1 MKRQVRFIVNPIS
14 GTRSKSK
21 IDKEVS
27 VALDKNKFDHRIVF
41 TEGPRHA
48 IELTAQAVAEKVDI
62 VVAVGGDGTVNEVA
76 SALVHSE
83 TRLAVVPYGSGNG
96 FAMHLGLGRNPQKA
110 LSFLNDTKE
119 LLIDSCRVNEHFY
132 VNLAGVGFDA
142 RVVYELKNSKT
153 RGFQAYFKNSVKQ
166 GIKYKNQ
173 VYRVQYDDNEV
184 VEEKFLSITVANASM
199 FGYNFTIA
207 PNADLS
213 DGVLDVVHIKDAPKY
228 KYFANMHRFLNRSVL
243 KTPLTHLKFA
253 KKISINSPDP
263 IYYHVDGE
271 GMIIEKELVFSI
283 NPASLKVLV
292 PSNSIA

>member
-1 MKRQVRFIVNPIS
+1 MKKQIRFIVNPVS
-14 GTRSKSK
+14 GTKSK
-21 IDKEVS
+21 QNLDKEAHI
-27 VALDKNKFDHRIVF
+27 ALDKNQFEHSVAF
-41 TEGPRHA
+41 TKGPRHA
-48 IELTAQAVAEKVDI
+48 IELTTQAVHDKVDI

-76 SALVHSE
+76 SALVH
-83 TRLAVVPYGSGNG
+83 TDTKLAVVPYGSGNG

-119 LLIDSCRVNEHFY
+119 LLIDSCKVNEHFY

-142 RVVYELKNSKT
+142 RVAYELKNSKT
-153 RGFQAYFKNSVKQ
+153 RGFQAYFKNSIEQ

-173 VYRVQYDDNEV
+173 VYKINYDDGEII
-184 VEEKFLSITVANASM
+184 EDKFLSVTIANASM

-228 KYFANMHRFLNRSVL
+228 KYFANMHRFLNRTIL
-243 KTPLTHLKFA
+243 KTPLTHIKFV
-253 KKISINSPDP
+253 KKITITSDEP
-263 IYYHVDGE
+263 IYFHVDGE
-271 GMIIEKELVFSI
+271 GMITEEELVFAI

-292 PSNSIA
+292 PNITT

>member
-1 MKRQVRFIVNPIS
+1 MKQHIRFIVNPIS
-14 GTRSKSK
+14 GTKSK
-21 IDKEVS
+21 DNLASEVEQ
-27 VALDKNKFDHRIVF
+27 ALDKTKFDFSLAI

-48 IELTAQAVAEKVDI
+48 IQLAEEASKQNIDI

-76 SALVHSE
+76 SSLVNSE
-83 TRLAVVPYGSGNG
+83 TRFAVVPYGSGNG

-119 LLIDSCRVNEHFY
+119 LLIDSCKVNEHFY

-142 RVVYELKNSKT
+142 RVAFELKNSKT
-153 RGFQAYFKNSVKQ
+153 RGFQAYFKNSFQQ

-173 VYRVQYDDNEV
+173 EYQIQYDDDEK
-184 VEEKFLSITVANASM
+184 VEGKFLSITVANASM

-228 KYFANMHRFLNRSVL
+228 KYFANMHRFLNRSIL
-243 KTPLTHLKFA
+243 KTPLTHLRFA
-253 KKISINSPDP
+253 KKISIKSNEPM
-263 IYYHVDGE
+263 YYHVDGE
-271 GMIIEKELVFSI
+271 GMILEEELVFSI
-283 NPASLKVLV
+283 IPASLKVLV
-292 PSNSIA
+292 PNIES

>member
-1 MKRQVRFIVNPIS
+1 MKKLIRFIVNPIS
-14 GTRSKSK
+14 GTKSKSNLA
-21 IDKEVS
+21 KEVS
-27 VALDKNKFDHRIVF
+27 DALDSNLFDHEVVF
-41 TEGPRHA
+41 TEAPRHA
-48 IELTAQAVAEKVDI
+48 IELTTQAVADHVDI

-76 SALVHSE
+76 SALVHTD

-110 LSFLNDTKE
+110 ITFLNDTKE
-119 LLIDSCRVNEHFY
+119 LLIDSCKVNDHFY

-142 RVVYELKNSKT
+142 RVAYELKNSKT
-153 RGFQAYFKNSVKQ
+153 RGFQAYFKNSVEQ

-173 VYRVQYDDNEV
+173 VYRVQYDNEEI
-184 VEEKFLSITVANASM
+184 VEGKFLSITIANASM

-228 KYFANMHRFLNRSVL
+228 KYFANMHRFLNRSIL

-253 KKISINSPDP
+253 KKVSVRSDEP
-263 IYYHVDGE
+263 IYFHIDGE
-271 GMIIEKELVFSI
+271 GMITDKELVFSI
-283 NPASLKVLV
+283 IPASLKVLV
-292 PSNSIA
+292 PSTPST

>member
-1 MKRQVRFIVNPIS
+1 MKKQLVFIVNPIS
-14 GTRSKSK
+14 GTKSK
-21 IDKEVS
+21 ENLDTDVS
-27 VALDKNKFDHRIVF
+27 KALDLNLFDYRIAF
-41 TEGPRHA
+41 TEGPLHA
-48 IELTAQAVAEKVDI
+48 VELTKDAVNNKTDI

-76 SALVHSE
+76 SALVNSD

-110 LSFLNDTKE
+110 ISFLNDTKE

-142 RVVYELKNSKT
+142 RVAYELKTSKT
-153 RGFQAYFKNSVKQ
+153 RGFQAYFKNSFEQ

-173 VYRVQYDDNEV
+173 IYKIQYDDSET
-184 VEEKFLSITVANASM
+184 VEAKFLSITVANASM

-228 KYFANMHRFLNRSVL
+228 KYFANMHRFLNRTIL

-253 KKISINSPDP
+253 KKISIKSDQPM
-263 IYYHVDGE
+263 YYHVDGE
-271 GMIIEKELVFSI
+271 GMIGEDELVFSI
-283 NPASLKVLV
+283 LPGSLKVLV
-292 PSNSIA
+292 PINF

>member
-1 MKRQVRFIVNPIS
+1 MKKQIRFIVNPIS
-14 GTRSKSK
+14 GTKSK
-21 IDKEVS
+21 ENLDKEVNE
-27 VALDKNKFDHRIVF
+27 ALDKNLFDFSIAL
-41 TEGPRHA
+41 TEGPKHA
-48 IELTAQAVAEKVDI
+48 VELTRRAVNEKMDI

-76 SALVHSE
+76 SALVNSE
-83 TRLAVVPYGSGNG
+83 TKLAVVPYGSGNG

-119 LLIDSCRVNEHFY
+119 LLIDSCKVNEHFY

-142 RVVYELKNSKT
+142 RVAYELHKSKS
-153 RGFQAYFKNSVKQ
+153 RGFQAYFKNSVEQ

-173 VYRVQYDDNEV
+173 GYKIQYDDNEIS
-184 VEEKFLSITVANASM
+184 EDKFLSVTIANASM

-228 KYFANMHRFLNRSVL
+228 KYFANMHRFLNRSIL

-253 KKISINSPDP
+253 KKVTISSEDP
-263 IYYHVDGE
+263 IYFHVDGE
-271 GMIIEKELVFSI
+271 GMITEEPLEFSI
-283 NPASLKVLV
+283 IPASLKVLV
-292 PSNSIA
+292 PR

>member
-1 MKRQVRFIVNPIS
+1 VKKRIRFIVNPIS
-14 GTRSKSK
+14 GTKSKSNFDRE
-21 IDKEVS
+21 IDQE
-27 VALDKNKFDHRIVF
+27 LDKTLFDHSLIF

-48 IELTAQAVAEKVDI
+48 FALSKQAAEENVDI

-83 TRLAVVPYGSGNG
+83 TRLAVIPYGSGNG
-96 FAMHLGLGRNPQKA
+96 FAMHLGLGRNPNKA
-110 LSFLNDTKE
+110 LTFLNDTKE
-119 LLIDSCRVNEHFY
+119 LLIDSCKVNEHFY
-132 VNLAGVGFDA
+132 INVAGVGFDA

-153 RGFQAYFKNSVKQ
+153 RGFQAYFKNSVEQ

-173 VYRVQYDDNEV
+173 SYKVTYDDGET
-184 VEEKFLSITVANASM
+184 VEDKFLSITVANASM

-228 KYFANMHRFLNRSVL
+228 KYFANMYRFLNRSVL

-253 KKISINSPDP
+253 KKISIKSEEP
-263 IYYHVDGE
+263 IYFHVDGE
-271 GMIIEKELVFSI
+271 GMIIEDELVFSI
-283 NPASLKVLV
+283 IPASLKVLV
-292 PSNSIA
+292 PKTTV

>member
-1 MKRQVRFIVNPIS
+1 MKKHIRFIVNPIS
-14 GTRSKSK
+14 GTKSK
-21 IDKEVS
+21 DNLASEVS
-27 VALDKNKFDHRIVF
+27 NTLDKNKFDFSLAF

-48 IELTAQAVAEKVDI
+48 VQLAEAASNDKVDV

-119 LLIDSCRVNEHFY
+119 LLIDSCTVNEHFY

-142 RVVYELKNSKT
+142 RVAYELNNSKT
-153 RGFQAYFKNSVKQ
+153 RGFQAYFKNSFQQ

-173 VYRVQYDDNEV
+173 EYQIQYDDEEK
-184 VEEKFLSITVANASM
+184 VEGKFLSVTVANASM

-228 KYFANMHRFLNRSVL
+228 RYFANMHRYLNRSIL
-243 KTPLTHLKFA
+243 KTPLTHLRFA
-253 KKISINSPDP
+253 KKISVKSNEPV
-263 IYYHVDGE
+263 YYHIDGE
-271 GMIIEKELVFSI
+271 GMITEEELVFSI
-283 NPASLKVLV
+283 IPDSLKVLV
-292 PSNSIA
+292 PIIR

>member
-1 MKRQVRFIVNPIS
+1 MKKQIRFIVNPIS
-14 GTRSKSK
+14 GTKSK
-21 IDKEVS
+21 NNLDQEAQE
-27 VALDKNKFDHRIVF
+27 ALDKNLFEHSVVF
-41 TEGPRHA
+41 TKGPRHA
-48 IELTAQAVAEKVDI
+48 TELTQQAVSDKVDI

-76 SALVHSE
+76 SALIHTD
-83 TRLAVVPYGSGNG
+83 TRLAVVPHGSGNG

-119 LLIDSCRVNEHFY
+119 LLIDSCSVNQHFY

-142 RVVYELKNSKT
+142 RVAYELKSSKT
-153 RGFQAYFKNSVKQ
+153 RGFQAYFKNSIEQ

-173 VYRVQYDDNEV
+173 IYKIRYDDGEV
-184 VEEKFLSITVANASM
+184 VEDKFLSVTIANASM

-228 KYFANMHRFLNRSVL
+228 KYFANMHRFLNRSIL
-243 KTPLTHLKFA
+243 KTPLTHLKFV
-253 KKISINSPDP
+253 KKITITSDEP
-263 IYYHVDGE
+263 IYFHVDGE
-271 GMIIEKELVFSI
+271 GMITEDKLEFVI

-292 PSNSIA
+292 PNVVT